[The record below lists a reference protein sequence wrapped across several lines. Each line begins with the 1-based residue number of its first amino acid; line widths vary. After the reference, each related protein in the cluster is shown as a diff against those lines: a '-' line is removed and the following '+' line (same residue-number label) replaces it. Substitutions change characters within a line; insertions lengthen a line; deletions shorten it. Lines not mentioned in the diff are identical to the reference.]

1 MSGPWRQ
8 NTGWGLPNC
17 YIPKDAFKELLTAE
31 RRPGKVWVSS
41 VSVAPRFSVG
51 RATKNTSGT
60 GLDGQSFIAPRDG
73 FRAFG
78 AYMGMM
84 MKQNAIAALLLLS
97 TPVLAQTLPDPA
109 LQRYET
115 QSTVNQQLLQTQ
127 QNNLQV
133 QQGLQQNEIRQQQL
147 FNSMPPPAYQQQQAF
162 TPPPVQK

>member
-1 MSGPWRQ
+1 
-8 NTGWGLPNC
+8 
-17 YIPKDAFKELLTAE
+17 
-31 RRPGKVWVSS
+31 
-41 VSVAPRFSVG
+41 
-51 RATKNTSGT
+51 
-60 GLDGQSFIAPRDG
+60 
-73 FRAFG
+73 
-78 AYMGMM
+78 MGMM